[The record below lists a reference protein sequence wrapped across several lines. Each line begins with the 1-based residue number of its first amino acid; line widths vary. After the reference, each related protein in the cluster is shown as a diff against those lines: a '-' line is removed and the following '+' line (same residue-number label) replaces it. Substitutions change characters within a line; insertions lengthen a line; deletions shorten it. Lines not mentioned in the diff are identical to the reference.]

1 MSLAPAHVMK
11 TVSSA
16 EVSKNSLFD
25 TEPLTLSSELP
36 KLVGVFA
43 ATISKLHM
51 IPDWSSTRNFS
62 KPHLIRAICLKVWIF
77 SVFFGKV
84 GCFQHHQC
92 CVFEVDEHLS
102 ENCQLSLML
111 WV

>member
-16 EVSKNSLFD
+16 KVSKNSLFD

-51 IPDWSSTRNFS
+51 IPD
-62 KPHLIRAICLKVWIF
+62 
-77 SVFFGKV
+77 
-84 GCFQHHQC
+84 
-92 CVFEVDEHLS
+92 
-102 ENCQLSLML
+102 
-111 WV
+111 